1 MGEGLISHVREDCR
15 CCASDQ
21 VESKSAL
28 GGIFYF
34 HNKLI
39 FGMRMLDLAQRYG
52 LVPDKIYS
60 EKGRTAKDAVLH
72 QVLV

>member
-1 MGEGLISHVREDCR
+1 MGEGLISHVREDYR

-39 FGMRMLDLAQRYG
+39 FGMCMLDLARRHG
-52 LVPDKIYS
+52 LVPEETLLEIREDLFPS
-60 EKGRTAKDAVLH
+60 T
-72 QVLV
+72 